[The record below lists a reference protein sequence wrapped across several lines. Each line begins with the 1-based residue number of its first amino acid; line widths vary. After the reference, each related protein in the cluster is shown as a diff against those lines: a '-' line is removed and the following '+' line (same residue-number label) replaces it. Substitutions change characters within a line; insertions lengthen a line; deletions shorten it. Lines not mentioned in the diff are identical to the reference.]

1 MKTSVGFNKL
11 KILLVLALMFSSYG
25 CSSSNDYITE
35 YDSIKTTQ
43 FNALSGKSGI
53 YWSSNNS
60 LVFSGVRP
68 DGSEFGDYG
77 VFELDLDTGE
87 NKKIIGYKEGRLRTY
102 YCLSGRELYLEV
114 VRGEAFVENPSAN
127 FNVVIYKRT
136 KSEGRSHYSV
146 PQCKK
151 VFYPPN
157 AKKGAYWPLL
167 AGDGFI
173 YRNIP
178 NSRNEILEMPA
189 ELVDKK
195 GVLLKELDIANRHAV
210 SPSYSAFNDAY
221 YARSR
226 SKTINKENKT
236 CFLFWVLERKNWDVL
251 SKELCFGDW
260 YTGSSIKLF
269 PTKAGHFVEYH
280 GSTEYT
286 GFLKT
291 DKTLYEIGRGQI
303 RASAVSPDGCRVAY
317 ATGALKGSKNL
328 LHRSSQIINVFDL
341 CGFVKD
347 KEGESF

>member
-1 MKTSVGFNKL
+1 MVVRVVTITLLNMTQSKQRSLMRILGKVGFIGPL
-11 KILLVLALMFSSYG
+11 TIPSYLVVSGPMALNLATMG
-25 CSSSNDYITE
+25 
-35 YDSIKTTQ
+35 
-43 FNALSGKSGI
+43 
-53 YWSSNNS
+53 
-60 LVFSGVRP
+60 
-68 DGSEFGDYG
+68 
-77 VFELDLDTGE
+77 
-87 NKKIIGYKEGRLRTY
+87 
-102 YCLSGRELYLEV
+102 CLSWTWIPVKTKKLLGIKRGGSALIIVCLV
-114 VRGEAFVENPSAN
+114 VSCIWRWCGARRLLKNPSAN

-136 KSEGRSHYSV
+136 KSEGQSRYSV

-157 AKKGAYWPLL
+157 AKKGVHWPLL

-178 NSRNEILEMPA
+178 DSKNEILEMPA

-195 GVLLKELDIANRHAV
+195 GVLLKELGIANRHVA
-210 SPSYSAFNDAY
+210 SPSYSTFNDAY
-221 YARSR
+221 YARSL

-251 SKELCFGDW
+251 SNELCFGDW
-260 YTGSSIKLF
+260 YKGSSIKLF